1 MNALFFKQPEIAI
14 AQDSNIPKM
23 ITDHNVHVV
32 ATSKS
37 LSSIVALEKDRDYD
51 LDIPIRI
58 VETHHP
64 SDATPGKLLNYN
76 F

>member
-1 MNALFFKQPEIAI
+1 
-14 AQDSNIPKM
+14 M

-64 SDATPGKLLNYN
+64 SDATPGKLLNCN
-76 F
+76 L